1 MIFFKS
7 QKKNDN
13 TIIVSLLH
21 MMTFKVKCS
30 VEYSQCLLCNFYNF
44 VDISSTINLPPGII
58 SIELKLSVLAVAAGA
73 FQLTNDDRTDQSL
86 P

>member
-1 MIFFKS
+1 MLKCANEFKNPR
-7 QKKNDN
+7 KMPY
-13 TIIVSLLH
+13 LLAH
-21 MMTFKVKCS
+21 ADFQGKIPYI
-30 VEYSQCLLCNFYNF
+30 EYNHCLFCNFCNF
-44 VDISSTINLPPGII
+44 VDIFSPINLPPGII